1 MTRRWTESEEEKKK
15 RELLKLYVKQ
25 NKSIREVG
33 KILGI
38 AESTVYDRL
47 VRLGIS
53 SLRARKPRYN
63 NIRDDL
69 LIPDRNKSI
78 REVGKILGIA
88 ESTVYDRLVR
98 LGISSLRARKP
109 RYNNIRDDLLI
120 PKYSEDLAEFTG
132 ILLGDGHLNHTQVTV
147 TPLSNQ

>member
-1 MTRRWTESEEEKKK
+1 MLLNLEGTDKIKYYMTRRWTESEEEKKK

-69 LIPDRNKSI
+69 LIP
-78 REVGKILGIA
+78 
-88 ESTVYDRLVR
+88 
-98 LGISSLRARKP
+98 
-109 RYNNIRDDLLI
+109 
-120 PKYSEDLAEFTG
+120 KYSEDLAEFTG
-132 ILLGDGHLNHTQVTV
+132 ILLGDGHLNPTQVTV